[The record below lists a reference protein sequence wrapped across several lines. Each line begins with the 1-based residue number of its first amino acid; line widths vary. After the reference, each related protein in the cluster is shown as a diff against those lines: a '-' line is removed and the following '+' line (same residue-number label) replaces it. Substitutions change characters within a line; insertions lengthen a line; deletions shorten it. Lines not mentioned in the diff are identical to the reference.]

1 MSSPV
6 YNEEE
11 GPEWVENLL
20 RRIDTS
26 EARSIENYME
36 RLTMVRFDL
45 LRHLNFLESMQG
57 VTDMPVQDWEWEVSS
72 RMRVWV

>member
-57 VTDMPVQDWEWEVSS
+57 VTDMPVQ
-72 RMRVWV
+72 